1 MPLVLTDQRLDLRQF
16 PNLMP
21 QRRGITAPQTP
32 AALATNRRRE
42 RYHLLALIA
51 GDQGPLVL
59 GMPRLTARPL
69 FRLELGRSGFGV
81 GMLGTGRQRRILR
94 GLVHSAPPLIELPFQ
109 LRDPCLIVVND
120 RLHQRPEV
128 GRQGGELF
136 RRDRRLWRGHAC
148 DVAKIPI
155 LRQINFPL
163 FSLRAVNDC
172 TRLQRL

>member
-69 FRLELGRSGFGV
+69 FRLGLGRSGFGV

-120 RLHQRPEV
+120 RLHHARKS
-128 GRQGGELF
+128 GGKAASCSGVIGGFGE
-136 RRDRRLWRGHAC
+136 GMP
-148 DVAKIPI
+148 VMSPKS
-155 LRQINFPL
+155 Q
-163 FSLRAVNDC
+163 FSARSISRFFHFGL
-172 TRLQRL
+172 